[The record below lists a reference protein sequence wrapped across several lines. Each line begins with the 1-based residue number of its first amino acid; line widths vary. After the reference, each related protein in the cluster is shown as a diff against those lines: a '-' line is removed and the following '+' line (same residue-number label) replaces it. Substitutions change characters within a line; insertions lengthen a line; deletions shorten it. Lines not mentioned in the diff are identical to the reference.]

1 MLTTQR
7 TISVSR
13 KLEEGLGEST
23 EERRKRR
30 KWNWHGAVHFQE
42 SVLRKKGA
50 RAEDGMQ
57 GELAQGQVFFIL
69 EICMV

>member
-1 MLTTQR
+1 MGGLHK
-7 TISVSR
+7 R
-13 KLEEGLGEST
+13 KEKGG
-23 EERRKRR
+23 

-57 GELAQGQVFFIL
+57 GKLAQGQVFFVL
-69 EICMV
+69 EICMN

>member
-13 KLEEGLGEST
+13 KLEEGLGGVY
-23 EERRKRR
+23 RRKEKGR